1 MHAIIET
8 GGKQYKV
15 TEGDTLFIEKLA
27 SEAGENVTFDK
38 VLAVIDG
45 DKITVGTPV
54 VEGAKVDASVVKN
67 GKGKKVI
74 VFKYKPKKGYR
85 RKQGHRQPYT
95 KVTIG
100 KMTTVTFHMEGERI
114 VGFTV
119 QGHSGYADEGSDIIC
134 AAVTSAVRLTE
145 CAVNDVLGLGAS
157 VKVRES
163 DASITMKIPGGLSEA
178 NETTCQ
184 TLLAALMVHFASL
197 HEEYPDHISVMEE
210 E

>member
-15 TEGDTLFIEKLA
+15 AEGDTLFIEKLPV
-27 SEAGENVTFDK
+27 EAGEAVTFDK

-45 DKITVGTPV
+45 ENVTVGTPV

-67 GKGKKVI
+67 GKGKKII

-95 KVTIG
+95 KVTIS
-100 KMTTVTFHMEGERI
+100 FHMEGDRI

-119 QGHSGYADEGSDIIC
+119 KGHSGYAEAGSDIVC

-157 VKVRES
+157 VKIREK
-163 DASITMKIPGGLSEA
+163 DASIHLRIPGGLSAE
-178 NETTCQ
+178 NESVCQ

-197 HEEYPDHISVMEE
+197 HEEYPENLTVLEE
-210 E
+210 D